1 MSKAEPEKDWKAG
14 HHCRAIFSE
23 DSCEY
28 EATIIEIL
36 KDENAVPYAEVEFVG
51 YLDREFCWMEQL
63 MESKGEEARKKQVE
77 DAGMEVTT
85 GTDAIEN
92 SDQVDHVDQNK
103 IEPTK
108 PPVEKVSASDGI
120 PIILEKKVDQVDHM
134 GDNKIEVIKPPMEKE
149 AVSNKIEA
157 TKAPMEKV
165 PVSNGI
171 PSNLEKKDDAKTS
184 EVCVKVETSGKKA
197 LFGEFNDLKKY
208 IVKIEEKA
216 DGIISEYQQ
225 KNKALG
231 YELKKSKDMQETQ
244 KICEDVL
251 RDAQD
256 GMIVKHAQ
264 QNEEIKKQNEE
275 IKRQNEQIKKQT
287 EQIKNMK
294 NEMDVFKSQLENKVN
309 EGIDETDANN
319 NASKTVEGQ
328 KAQAKTNADPA
339 TAQMGITSEELKNQT
354 VKAMKFASRE
364 VFPGMSMRAL
374 SDAFFEEV
382 YQKFLDEVKSEN
394 I

>member
-51 YLDREFCWMEQL
+51 YLNRDYSWMEQL

-134 GDNKIEVIKPPMEKE
+134 GDNKIE
-149 AVSNKIEA
+149 A

-171 PSNLEKKDDAKTS
+171 PSTLEKKDDAKTS
-184 EVCVKVETSGKKA
+184 EVCVKAETSGKRA
-197 LFGEFNDLKKY
+197 LIGEFNDLKKY

-275 IKRQNEQIKKQT
+275 IKRQNEQIKKQN